1 MTPAYKILAA
11 SEWAAVPPGGAWG
24 GSDVDRADGF
34 IHLSTGDQLYETA
47 AKHYAGQG
55 GLMIL
60 TLDADHPPLE
70 ALIRWEPSRGG
81 ALFPHIYGP
90 LPIQAVIRDDAFAVG
105 DDGRITSPW
114 R

>member
-1 MTPAYKILAA
+1 MTPAYKILTAD
-11 SEWAAVPPGGAWG
+11 EWGAVPPDGAWG

-34 IHLSTGDQLYETA
+34 IHLSTGDQLQETA

-81 ALFPHIYGP
+81 ALFPHIYGDLRAEWVLAARP
-90 LPIQAVIRDDAFAVG
+90 ASVDA
-105 DDGRITSPW
+105 DGTLRIGA
-114 R
+114 

>member
-11 SEWAAVPPGGAWG
+11 SEWAAVPPDGAWD

-34 IHLSTGDQLYETA
+34 IHLSTEDQLHETA
-47 AKHYAGQG
+47 SKHYAGRD

-60 TLDADHPPLE
+60 TLDADYPPLK

-81 ALFPHIYGP
+81 ALFPHIYGDLRAEWVLAARP
-90 LPIQAVIRDDAFAVG
+90 ASVDA
-105 DDGRITSPW
+105 DGTLRIGA
-114 R
+114 

>member
-11 SEWAAVPPGGAWG
+11 SEWAAVPPDGAWD

-81 ALFPHIYGP
+81 SHVEFSAAG
-90 LPIQAVIRDDAFAVG
+90 AFEG
-105 DDGRITSPW
+105 DDGVAPGVGDGMR
-114 R
+114 